1 MGDGPV
7 TRRARLLASAR
18 TRIAELRRRV
28 RLLGALLIAIV
39 GLGLIVAGVA
49 DVFPPA
55 GKISAGIA
63 LLLLVTF
70 DPAQV
75 RKLTWPR

>member
-1 MGDGPV
+1 
-7 TRRARLLASAR
+7 
-18 TRIAELRRRV
+18 V